1 MIKEKRRNVSNN
13 GKSREPGNMHGTN
26 EIQRIFFKG
35 TKRYVGIIGDQM
47 LDELG
52 EIQGTRRDARN
63 EERYRE
69 LGEVQG
75 T

>member
-1 MIKEKRRNVSNN
+1 
-13 GKSREPGNMHGTN
+13 MHGTN
-26 EIQRIFFKG
+26 EIQRIFEFKG
-35 TKRYVGIIGDQM
+35 TSRYVGIIGDQM